1 LATKIAYS
9 CAGIFS
15 VAAVGTNAVYGFSRG
30 DNPASCLIW
39 SAVAI
44 AVSAA
49 FTLAWPA
56 TQRALSNKD
65 WPAAAMCA
73 VAAVLF
79 GTFSVAGALG
89 AASAGRTTAAA
100 VETDT
105 TAAKAR
111 AQASYSQAQEELSRL
126 EPSRSVAELVPLA
139 EAAKPQC
146 RVRVDGSGSQKVCS
160 KPSAL
165 LAELGRAQ
173 RRSELQDQI
182 DRASAALATGSVRP
196 ANSDSKAVAKY
207 LAAIGIEIGP
217 ERITDLLVL
226 LAVLVL
232 EFGPGACL
240 TLALALSGGPVSR
253 PETPSGTVAGQS
265 GHLEPCPVATPDA
278 VPASPVMA
286 HRPARSLSVMT
297 AETDIE
303 AFVRSAGGQLEGFR
317 RLAGA
322 LNRPRSTVA
331 DECHRLA
338 GAGRLVLA
346 KGRRGMVVSLVARAN

>member
-73 VAAVLF
+73 VAMLLF

-89 AASAGRTTAAA
+89 AASSGRTTAAA

-111 AQASYSQAQEELSRL
+111 AQASYNRAQEELSRL
-126 EPSRSVAELVPLA
+126 DPSRSVAELVPLVD
-139 EAAKPQC
+139 AAKPQC
-146 RVRVDGSGSQKVCS
+146 RVRVDSTGQSKICS

-173 RRSELQDQI
+173 RRVELQDQI
-182 DRASAALATGSVRP
+182 DRATAALATGSVRP

-207 LAAIGIEIGP
+207 LAAIGLEVAP
-217 ERITDLLVL
+217 DRITDLLVL

-240 TLALALSGGPVSR
+240 TLALALSAQPAVRQMRLDAADVGVQPATRVFRTYPVHRRR
-253 PETPSGTVAGQS
+253 PFRSYKAPTFW
-265 GHLEPCPVATPDA
+265 HLYAPPA
-278 VPASPVMA
+278 VSC
-286 HRPARSLSVMT
+286 RPRC
-297 AETDIE
+297 
-303 AFVRSAGGQLEGFR
+303 VRSVFR
-317 RLAGA
+317 SGA
-322 LNRPRSTVA
+322 QRRPYTANCGVWHRS
-331 DECHRLA
+331 
-338 GAGRLVLA
+338 G
-346 KGRRGMVVSLVARAN
+346 

>member
-1 LATKIAYS
+1 VHSCSAPGSAWGSRIALLCS
-9 CAGIFS
+9 AIFA
-15 VAAVGTNAVYGFSRG
+15 VAAIGTNAVYGWSRG
-30 DNPASCLIW
+30 DNPASSLIW

-56 TQRALSNKD
+56 TMRALSNRD

-89 AASAGRTTAAA
+89 AASSGRTTPA
-100 VETDT
+100 VAETDT
-105 TAAKAR
+105 TAARKR
-111 AQASYSQAQEELSRL
+111 AQAAYDQAQAEIGRL
-126 EPSRSVAELVPLA
+126 EPSRSVAELIPLV
-139 EAAKPQC
+139 ETAKPQC
-146 RVRVDGSGSQKVCS
+146 RVRVDGNGSQKVCS

-173 RRSELQDQI
+173 RRVELQDQI
-182 DRASAALATGSVRP
+182 DRATAALATGSVRP

-207 LAAIGIEIGP
+207 LGAIGIDATA

-240 TLALALSGGPVSR
+240 TLALALSAQPQTRLDAPDARVQPATPRVPDVSR
-253 PETPSGTVAGQS
+253 TPTPPVQVVQDTDVLAPVRAAGGRLQTTMRAL
-265 GHLEPCPVATPDA
+265 GAQVG
-278 VPASPVMA
+278 
-286 HRPARSLSVMT
+286 RPAATVHGELKRLASVGLISLS
-297 AETDIE
+297 
-303 AFVRSAGGQLEGFR
+303 S
-317 RLAGA
+317 
-322 LNRPRSTVA
+322 NS
-331 DECHRLA
+331 
-338 GAGRLVLA
+338 
-346 KGRRGMVVSLVARAN
+346 RGTLISLRAN